1 MIFLHIWSPSKYLIF
16 WIIVY
21 YLFGMILVYIIKGNR
36 SIFGKEYI
44 YKLEKADYGIIWA
57 KLIEYFSVI

>member
-21 YLFGMILVYIIKGNR
+21 YLFGMILVYIIKENR
-36 SIFGKEYI
+36 SIFEKEYMCI
-44 YKLEKADYGIIWA
+44 L
-57 KLIEYFSVI
+57 